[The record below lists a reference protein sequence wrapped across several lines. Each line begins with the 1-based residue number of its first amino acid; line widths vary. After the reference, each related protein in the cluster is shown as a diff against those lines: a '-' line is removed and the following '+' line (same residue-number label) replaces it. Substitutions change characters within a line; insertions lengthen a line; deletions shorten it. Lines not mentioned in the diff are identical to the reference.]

1 MYNKIVACTNEVSKE
16 VNIMTKRQ
24 ENALKTRQKLINTAE
39 DLLKSNGFN
48 ALCVEDITNA
58 AGAAKGTFY
67 VYFKH
72 KEDIIA
78 EICRGYFKEIEDEI
92 SGMSDSDLIEKLSL
106 YFDNFMKAVELYGI
120 NICREWIRGSIDPKT
135 APDNTDMSKWQYDVD
150 MLKNILNNAIKNKEL
165 KENTPVELL
174 THLIISELYGMMT
187 CWCMSDGVFE
197 PKDWTQRFSEFQLKA
212 ILNDYL
218 I

>member
-1 MYNKIVACTNEVSKE
+1 
-16 VNIMTKRQ
+16 MTKRQ
-24 ENALKTRQKLINTAE
+24 ENALKTRQKLIDTAE
-39 DLLKSNGFN
+39 DLLKANGFN

-58 AGAAKGTFY
+58 AGVAKGTFY

-72 KEDIIA
+72 KEDIVS
-78 EICRGYFKEIEDEI
+78 EICRGYFKEIETQI
-92 SGMSDSDLIEKLSL
+92 NKMSGSDLIEKLSL

-120 NICREWIRGSIDPKT
+120 NICREWVRASIDPNN

-165 KENTPVELL
+165 KKDTPVELL

-197 PKDWTQRFSEFQLKA
+197 PKDWTRKFSEFQLKA
-212 ILNDYL
+212 MLDKYL
-218 I
+218 V

>member
-1 MYNKIVACTNEVSKE
+1 MYNKIMACVSG
-16 VNIMTKRQ
+16 VFIMTKRQ
-24 ENALKTRQKLINTAE
+24 ENALKTRQKLIDTAE
-39 DLLKSNGFN
+39 ALLKKNGFN
-48 ALCVEDITNA
+48 ALCVEDITKA
-58 AGAAKGTFY
+58 AGVAKGTFY

-72 KEDIIA
+72 KEDIVS
-78 EICRGYFKEIEDEI
+78 EICRGYFKEIETQI
-92 SGMSDSDLIEKLSL
+92 NKMSGSDLIEKLSL

-120 NICREWIRGSIDPKT
+120 NICREWVRASIDPNN

-165 KENTPVELL
+165 KKDTPVELL

-197 PKDWTQRFSEFQLKA
+197 PKDWTRKFSEFQLKA
-212 ILNDYL
+212 MLDKYL
-218 I
+218 V

>member
-1 MYNKIVACTNEVSKE
+1 
-16 VNIMTKRQ
+16 MTKRQ
-24 ENALKTRQKLINTAE
+24 ENALKTRQKLIDTAE
-39 DLLKSNGFN
+39 DLLKTNGFN
-48 ALCVEDITNA
+48 ALCVEDITKA
-58 AGAAKGTFY
+58 AGVAKGTFY

-72 KEDIIA
+72 KEDIVA
-78 EICRGYFKEIEDEI
+78 EICRGYFKEIETQI
-92 SGMSDSDLIEKLSL
+92 NKMSGSDLIEKLSL

-120 NICREWIRGSIDPKT
+120 NICREWIRATIDPST

-187 CWCMSDGVFE
+187 CWCMSDGIFE
-197 PKDWTQRFSEFQLKA
+197 LKDWTRKFSEFQLKA
-212 ILNDYL
+212 VLDKYL